1 MERPVFADLGREV
14 RFRSGPRAA
23 GAARGRAVDPRRA
36 AGARPRG
43 GKHRRPGASSL
54 PVPLHLPLQAGH
66 EPAGADLGSRSV
78 DVAQRSR
85 SPARL
90 RESAGGHESSVRAA
104 AAGPERSADAQGSR
118 GADAGPAR
126 PLHGRRAEHAKSHAA
141 GWRRRGAVAD
151 YPLWKQNLVPSG
163 YLTNIKKIYP
173 NLLNLKNYYA
183 PNMVSPLWL
192 LWERQAQRNLWCL
205 VGVIILIPNSGIL
218 GADLAR
224 QGKFWIPDVVRPQ
237 TGVWVGTV
245 GLRVSQTTRRSLWRS
260 ATLSF
265 GISFLGNFHCTSL
278 DQQP

>member
-1 MERPVFADLGREV
+1 LAWDGWESILGRPVFADLGREV

-23 GAARGRAVDPRRA
+23 DATRGRAVDPRRA

-104 AAGPERSADAQGSR
+104 APGPERSADAQGRR

-163 YLTNIKKIYP
+163 YLTNI
-173 NLLNLKNYYA
+173 
-183 PNMVSPLWL
+183 
-192 LWERQAQRNLWCL
+192 
-205 VGVIILIPNSGIL
+205 
-218 GADLAR
+218 
-224 QGKFWIPDVVRPQ
+224 
-237 TGVWVGTV
+237 
-245 GLRVSQTTRRSLWRS
+245 
-260 ATLSF
+260 
-265 GISFLGNFHCTSL
+265 
-278 DQQP
+278 